1 MTIIKTKFKLL
12 WELGEIYTSPLNLFL
27 ILLGVSFSTYHY
39 NHTWNWRIILY
50 ILTIIFFHVAVNI
63 FNNYMD
69 YKNASDA
76 HDYKIKSN
84 IIGRENLDLAAV
96 KKTFLFFLGLASFF
110 GLLLVW
116 STNFNLILLGLGI
129 LGFYVGLFYS
139 SGPKPL
145 NSLPI
150 AETVTSLFS
159 GFVIPLISAYLCL
172 YDDASFSF
180 QTVKLVFFVSLPMVV
195 MMFNNLLANNTCDL
209 EEDIVNGRKTLVYYL
224 GKKKAVQLFKFVF
237 IFNFLWLILL
247 VYLKLAPLLILIL
260 VILFPKYWKNL
271 SPYFEVQDKQKT
283 FSVALKNM
291 AGIMMLY
298 PILYTLGVVFA
309 QFF

>member
-1 MTIIKTKFKLL
+1 MDTIKAKFKVL

-50 ILTIIFFHVAVNI
+50 VLTILFFHVAVNI

-76 HDYKIKSN
+76 HDYKVKSN
-84 IIGRENLDLAAV
+84 IIGRENLNLATV
-96 KKTFLFFLGLASFF
+96 KKAFLFFLALASFF

-116 STNFNLILLGLGI
+116 STNLVLLGLGV

-159 GFVIPLISAYLCL
+159 GFVIPLIGAYLCL
-172 YDDASFSF
+172 YDQVDFSF
-180 QTVKLVFFVSLPMVV
+180 HTIKLVFFISLPMVV

-224 GKKKAVQLFKFVF
+224 GKKKAVQLFKVVFV
-237 IFNFLWLILL
+237 FNFLWLILL
-247 VYLKLAPLLILIL
+247 VYLKLAPFPILLL
-260 VILFPKYWKNL
+260 VLLFPKYWKSL

-283 FSVALKNM
+283 FPVALKNM
-291 AGIMMLY
+291 AAIMILY
-298 PILYTLGVVFA
+298 PILYTIGVVFA
-309 QFF
+309 QF

>member
-1 MTIIKTKFKLL
+1 MDTIKAKFKVL

-50 ILTIIFFHVAVNI
+50 VLTILFFHVAVNI

-76 HDYKIKSN
+76 HDYKVKSN
-84 IIGRENLDLAAV
+84 IIGRENLNLATV
-96 KKTFLFFLGLASFF
+96 KKAFLFFLALASFF

-116 STNFNLILLGLGI
+116 STNLVLLGLGV

-159 GFVIPLISAYLCL
+159 GFVIPLIGAYLCL
-172 YDDASFSF
+172 YDQVDFSF
-180 QTVKLVFFVSLPMVV
+180 HTIKLVFFISLPMVV

-224 GKKKAVQLFKFVF
+224 GKKKAVQLFKVVFV
-237 IFNFLWLILL
+237 FNFLWLILL
-247 VYLKLAPLLILIL
+247 VYLKLAPFPILLLILL
-260 VILFPKYWKNL
+260 LPKYWKSL

-283 FSVALKNM
+283 FPVALKNM
-291 AGIMMLY
+291 AAIMMLY
-298 PILYTLGVVFA
+298 PILYTIGVVFA
-309 QFF
+309 QF

>member
-1 MTIIKTKFKLL
+1 MDTIKAKFKVL

-50 ILTIIFFHVAVNI
+50 VLTILFFHVAVNI

-76 HDYKIKSN
+76 HDYKVKSN
-84 IIGRENLDLAAV
+84 IIGRENLNLATV
-96 KKTFLFFLGLASFF
+96 KKAFLFFLALASFF

-116 STNFNLILLGLGI
+116 STNLVLLGLGV

-159 GFVIPLISAYLCL
+159 GFVIPLIGAYLCL
-172 YDDASFSF
+172 YDQVDFSF
-180 QTVKLVFFVSLPMVV
+180 HTIKLIFFISLPMMV

-224 GKKKAVQLFKFVF
+224 GKKKAVQLFKV
-237 IFNFLWLILL
+237 
-247 VYLKLAPLLILIL
+247 
-260 VILFPKYWKNL
+260 
-271 SPYFEVQDKQKT
+271 
-283 FSVALKNM
+283 
-291 AGIMMLY
+291 
-298 PILYTLGVVFA
+298 
-309 QFF
+309 

>member
-1 MTIIKTKFKLL
+1 MNTIKAKFKVL
-12 WELGEIYTSPLNLFL
+12 WELGEVYTSPLNLFL

-50 ILTIIFFHVAVNI
+50 VLIILFFHVAVNI

-76 HDYKIKSN
+76 HDYKVKSN
-84 IIGRENLDLAAV
+84 IIGRENLNLTTV
-96 KKTFLFFLGLASFF
+96 KKTFLFFLALASFF

-116 STNFNLILLGLGI
+116 STNLVLLGLGM

-159 GFVIPLISAYLCL
+159 GFVIPLIGAYLCL
-172 YDDASFSF
+172 YDQVDFSF
-180 QTVKLVFFVSLPMVV
+180 HTIKLIFFISLPMVV

-224 GKKKAVQLFKFVF
+224 GKKKAVQLFKIVF

-247 VYLKLAPLLILIL
+247 VYLKLAPFPIL
-260 VILFPKYWKNL
+260 VLVLLFPKYWKSL

-283 FSVALKNM
+283 FPVALKNM
-291 AGIMMLY
+291 AAIMMLY
-298 PILYTLGVVFA
+298 PILYTIGVVFA
-309 QFF
+309 QF

>member
-1 MTIIKTKFKLL
+1 MDTIKAKFKVL

-50 ILTIIFFHVAVNI
+50 VLTILFFHVAVNI

-76 HDYKIKSN
+76 HDYKVKSN
-84 IIGRENLDLAAV
+84 IIGRENLNLATV
-96 KKTFLFFLGLASFF
+96 KKAFLFFLALASFF

-116 STNFNLILLGLGI
+116 STNLVLLGLGV

-139 SGPKPL
+139 SGTKPL

-150 AETVTSLFS
+150 TETVTSLFS
-159 GFVIPLISAYLCL
+159 GFVIPLIGAYLCL
-172 YDDASFSF
+172 YDQVDFSF
-180 QTVKLVFFVSLPMVV
+180 HTIKLVFFISLPMVV

-224 GKKKAVQLFKFVF
+224 GKKKAVQLFKVVFV
-237 IFNFLWLILL
+237 FNFLWLILL
-247 VYLKLAPLLILIL
+247 VCLKLAPFPILLL
-260 VILFPKYWKNL
+260 VLLFPKYWKSL

-283 FSVALKNM
+283 FPVALKNM
-291 AGIMMLY
+291 AAIMMLY
-298 PILYTLGVVFA
+298 PILYTIGVVFA
-309 QFF
+309 QF